1 MSEAARVLV
10 VDDQSEMR
18 LLAGALIESAEGLEV
33 VAEASSEAEAL
44 ERAGE
49 ADVALVDVVIPPGD
63 DLDVARAL
71 HRSRPD
77 LRLVIWSAD
86 VDDGLRERAAAA
98 GAAAC
103 VSKGQL
109 SELQGAL
116 RGAAGLS

>member
-1 MSEAARVLV
+1 MSEAVGVLV

-18 LLAGALIESAEGLEV
+18 LLAGALIEGAEGLEV

-49 ADVALVDVVIPPGD
+49 ADVALVDVVIPPGA

-71 HRSRPD
+71 HRLRPE
-77 LRLVIWSAD
+77 LGLVVWSAD
-86 VDDGLRERAAAA
+86 VNDALRESAAAA

-103 VSKGQL
+103 VSKGHL
-109 SELQGAL
+109 GELQGAL